1 MSPRATLE
9 RCAVALS
16 ALALAAMTATAAG
29 QGAADAAHDPKIK
42 VTLIAEVAP
51 KQAGGRIQPAD
62 RLVPGNE
69 VVYTLEIRNT
79 TQMSRPPPTI
89 DYPVPEHMRYVADSA
104 VGAGAE
110 VTFSADGGRSFARPE
125 NLFVVGTDG
134 QRRAAT
140 ADDYTHIRWQL
151 KHILKGNSVA
161 FARFLAVV
169 K

>member
-9 RCAVALS
+9 RCTVALCL
-16 ALALAAMTATAAG
+16 LALATITAA
-29 QGAADAAHDPKIK
+29 QGAADAAHDPKIR

-51 KQAGGRIQPAD
+51 KQPGGRMKPAD
-62 RLVPGNE
+62 RLVPGNQ

-89 DYPVPEHMRYVADSA
+89 DYPVPEHMRYLADSA

-110 VTFSADGGRSFARPE
+110 VTFSVDGGRTYAPPE

-134 QRRAAT
+134 QKRAAT